1 MKKHRKNKNRM
12 PLHQVMLSTVVW
24 MASFSGSASWSQST
38 DPEATDPAAA
48 ESKPLVA
55 RAERKGLEEVI
66 VTAQR
71 REQNVQEVA
80 ISISVFSQE
89 QLSNANMTNA
99 SDLAIYTPSLTTNTR
114 FGNEMTT
121 FAIRGFT
128 QDLRT
133 TASVATYFAEV
144 VAPRGQSSQTSGDG
158 AGPGYFFDLQ
168 NVQVLKG
175 PQGTLFGRNTTGGA
189 VLLVPNKPADEF
201 EGFVEY
207 SRGDFGLRQN
217 QAVVNIP
224 VSDRFRMRFGIDD
237 KKSDGHLN
245 NFARVGADRLGN
257 VNYTAARLSFTFDVT
272 DNFENYTILNYVD
285 SDTHGYTSALFACNE
300 NPDEAFEL
308 IVSLLT
314 LPGCQQQLADQ
325 AAAGRDGH
333 YDLIS
338 TVATP
343 ITTIE
348 EKRFINTATWHLGD
362 DITLKNI
369 LAYAHLE
376 SENGSDIFGTR
387 FPEITGTAL
396 QPILDLLPVGTPT
409 VGAVYDPRREFAVGV
424 SVPAPGIPVTSQQ
437 TWVAELQVQGSSL
450 ESRLQWQGGIYYEN
464 SEPDGFS
471 GNNSAGVISCEL
483 ATIEGEPSD
492 YNCFD
497 PTAGQLGGV
506 IRGRLKT
513 EYLNKAVYAQAS
525 YDILDSLS
533 TTLGLRYTWDE
544 TKGYGIKERYTFVGT
559 VQQAPIITVDT
570 PKTESEAP
578 TGLLEFSYRPLDN
591 VMSYVKY
598 IRGYRQGTV
607 NLASDPGV
615 NTHEPETVDTYEIGA
630 KTSFGGWFPGVF
642 NIAVFDND
650 FTDMQLQAGY
660 VSPNSG
666 PTTAIFNAGRSE
678 IKGFEAELNLQLT
691 EGLLASVSYSK
702 LDTKLIE
709 QDNNQAEVEAAAGPF
724 AGFSYTPIA
733 DTGDELPFAPEESYI
748 ASLIYQ
754 LPLPQSIGAVDVAV
768 TYVYTSEQRATG
780 SSASPFDVIDE
791 YSLWN
796 YNLSWSDILGMPLD
810 LSLFVTNARDEE
822 YVTYLSGTYNALGFD
837 SRMVGLPKMYGARLK
852 YHFGAYAN

>member
-1 MKKHRKNKNRM
+1 MARHNNKNRPRLYRVF
-12 PLHQVMLSTVVW
+12 PLL
-24 MASFSGSASWSQST
+24 MAFVGSGAF
-38 DPEATDPAAA
+38 A
-48 ESKPLVA
+48 EDNEGTRNAQTNIKNKS
-55 RAERKGLEEVI
+55 LEEVI

-71 REQNVQEVA
+71 REQSAQDVA

-89 QLSNANMTNA
+89 ELSNANMTNA

-144 VAPRGQSSQTSGDG
+144 VAPRGQSSQTAGDG

-189 VLLVPNKPADEF
+189 VLLVPNKPSDEF
-201 EGFVEY
+201 EGYVEY
-207 SRGDFGLRQN
+207 SRGDYDLRHQ
-217 QAVVNIP
+217 QAVINIP
-224 VSDRFRMRFGIDD
+224 VSDRLRVRFGIDD
-237 KKSDGHLN
+237 KRSDGHLS
-245 NFARVGADRLGN
+245 NFAGVGADTLGN
-257 VNYTAARLSFTFDVT
+257 VNYTAARLSLSFDIT
-272 DNFENYTILNYVD
+272 ENFENYTILNYVD
-285 SDTHGYTSALFACNE
+285 SDTKGYTSALFACNE
-300 NPDEAFEL
+300 NPEEAFQL
-308 IVSLLT
+308 IVGVLT

-325 AAAGRDGH
+325 AAAGKDGH
-333 YDLIS
+333 YDLVS

-343 ITTIE
+343 LTTIE
-348 EKRFINTATWHLGD
+348 EKRFINTAIWHLNE

-369 LAYAHLE
+369 LAYAHLKT
-376 SENGSDIFGTR
+376 ENGSDIFGTR
-387 FPEITGTAL
+387 FSEVTGTAL
-396 QPILDLLPVGTPT
+396 QPILDLLPIGTPT

-424 SVPAPGIPVTSQQ
+424 SVPAPDIPVTSQQ
-437 TWVAELQVQGSSL
+437 TWLAELQIQGSSL
-450 ESRLQWQGGIYYEN
+450 ENRLQWQGGIYYEN

-471 GNNSAGVISCEL
+471 GNNSAGMVSCDL
-483 ATIEGEPSD
+483 STIEGDPSG

-497 PTAGQLGGV
+497 PAAGLLGGV
-506 IRGRLKT
+506 MRGRLKT
-513 EYLNKAVYAQAS
+513 EYLNKAVYGQAS
-525 YDILDSLS
+525 YDILESLS

-544 TKGYGIKERYTFVGT
+544 TEGYSVTERHTFIGT
-559 VQQAPIITVDT
+559 LPQAPIISIEN

-578 TGLLEFSYRPLDN
+578 TGLLEVNYRPLDGLM
-591 VMSYVKY
+591 VYAKY

-615 NTHEPETVDTYEIGA
+615 NTHEPEKVDTYEIGA
-630 KTSFGGWFPGVF
+630 KTQFGGWFPGVF
-642 NIAVFDND
+642 NIAFFDND

-660 VSPNSG
+660 VSPTAG

-678 IKGFEAELNLQLT
+678 IKGFEAELNLQLMD
-691 EGLLASVSYSK
+691 GLLASVSYSQ
-702 LDTKLIE
+702 LDTELISQE
-709 QDNNQAEVEAAAGPF
+709 DHQSEVEAAAGPF

-733 DTGDELPFAPEESYI
+733 EVGDELPFAPEKSYV
-748 ASLIYQ
+748 ASLVYQ
-754 LPLPQSIGAVDVAV
+754 LPLPESLGPIDFAV

-780 SSASPFDVIDE
+780 RSASPFDMIEE

-796 YNLSWSDILGMPLD
+796 YNLNWSGILGTALD

-852 YHFGAYAN
+852 YRFGAYAN